1 MPQTS
6 VVATS
11 SARSFALSGG
21 RFRQSGFCMA
31 VFDPKLNFP
40 VLLVIL
46 ILGQLVS
53 RMAMFLFSLR
63 IRFLQSK
70 HLPPD
75 FDGRSSLNSGPQ
87 PFAF

>member
-1 MPQTS
+1 
-6 VVATS
+6 
-11 SARSFALSGG
+11 
-21 RFRQSGFCMA
+21 MA

-40 VLLVIL
+40 ILLEIL

-53 RMAMFLFSLR
+53 GMAMFLFSLR

-75 FDGRSSLNSGPQ
+75 FDGRNRSSLNSGPQ